1 MSLEAAV
8 DSQAAARMADEYDL
22 TIVGGGLAGLT
33 AAMYGARLGLRT
45 LVVEHLASGGQV
57 LNVEKIENFPGF
69 PQGVSGFD
77 LGPLVQEQAEAAGA
91 EFVMDTATGLEI
103 DGDRRILRCQT
114 ADLRSRAI
122 VIAAG
127 SALGCLG
134 IPGEAEFT
142 GRGVSHCAS
151 CDAPF
156 FVGKHVCVVG
166 GGDSALDEAAVLAR
180 SVGRV
185 TLVHR
190 GPAFTKAQRVAVDRL
205 AALPNVETAFNTEVV
220 EIAGSGTVSSI
231 VLRSDGATRTR
242 DVAGVFIFVGLEPN
256 TAFVRDVVELDATGH
271 VMVDAHLQTS
281 VPGVFAAGDIRRGS
295 ARQLV
300 SAAGDGASAA
310 VFAARY
316 LLGV

>member
-1 MSLEAAV
+1 
-8 DSQAAARMADEYDL
+8 MAEEYDL
-22 TIVGGGLAGLT
+22 AIVGGGLAGLT
-33 AAMYGARLGLRT
+33 AAMYGGRFGLRT
-45 LVVEHLASGGQV
+45 VVVEHLASGGQV

-69 PQGVSGFD
+69 AQGVSGFD

-91 EFVMDTATGLEI
+91 EFVLDTATGLEV
-103 DGDRRILRCQT
+103 DGDRRVVRCQT
-114 ADLRSRAI
+114 TNLSARAV

-127 SALGCLG
+127 SALRSLG

-156 FVGKHVCVVG
+156 FVGKEVCVVG
-166 GGDSALDEAAVLAR
+166 GGDSALDEAAVLAPQ
-180 SVGRV
+180 VGRV
-185 TLVHR
+185 TVVHR
-190 GPAFTKAQRVAVDRL
+190 GPAFTRAQHVAVQRL
-205 AALPNVETAFNTEVV
+205 AALPNVATAFNTEVV
-220 EIAGSGTVSSI
+220 EIAGSGTVSSVI
-231 VLRSDGATRTR
+231 LRNDGATRAQH
-242 DVAGVFIFVGLEPN
+242 VAGVFIFVGLEPN
-256 TAFVRDVVELDATGH
+256 TAFVRGVVDLDPAGH

-281 VPGVFAAGDIRRGS
+281 LSGVFAAGDIRQGS

-316 LLGV
+316 VQQR